1 MAKLVKQPVYP
12 GAIRRFFSNEKRNV
26 RKGLLATMLLL
37 ALGALPGCGENE
49 QTQSKPATA
58 NHYLVHLQP
67 ECTLKILEAAVNYG
81 GCVVCEPL

>member
-12 GAIRRFFSNEKRNV
+12 GAIRRFFQMKSVMLV
-26 RKGLLATMLLL
+26 RGLLATMLLL

-58 NHYLVHLQP
+58 NHYVVHLQP
-67 ECTLKILEAAVNYG
+67 ECTLKILKAAVNYG